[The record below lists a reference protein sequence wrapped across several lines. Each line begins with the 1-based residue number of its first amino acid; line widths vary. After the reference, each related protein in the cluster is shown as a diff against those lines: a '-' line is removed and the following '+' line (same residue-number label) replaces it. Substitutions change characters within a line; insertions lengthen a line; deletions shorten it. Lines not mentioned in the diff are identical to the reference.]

1 MLHRIKNIN
10 GEWKE
15 TIANIQ
21 GIIVDYFSRFF
32 TTSRDGTSSE
42 RDMMQRVQESDKEGL
57 IREITEKDVKCYIF
71 DASGQITG
79 SLSSMG
85 GRGGHEPL
93 DRWGAGVFCDC

>member
-42 RDMMQRVQESDKEGL
+42 RDMMQRVQESDNEGL
-57 IREITEKDVKCYIF
+57 IREIM
-71 DASGQITG
+71 
-79 SLSSMG
+79 SSMG

-93 DRWGAGVFCDC
+93 DRWGAWVFCDC